1 MNQRSEGEGSVD
13 EGRGL
18 PKTRSGGEK
27 ERGSD
32 RERVMGRR
40 KGRKEAP
47 KALIRSQEEDDEN
60 ERETTEEE
68 GDGGGGKARFFACY
82 LLTSLCPRF
91 KGQTYI
97 GFVSVSP
104 YSTQFS
110 IA

>member
-1 MNQRSEGEGSVD
+1 MRRVGDFTKDEIGWRKGE
-13 EGRGL
+13 R
-18 PKTRSGGEK
+18 K
-27 ERGSD
+27 
-32 RERVMGRR
+32 RVMGRR

-47 KALIRSQEEDDEN
+47 KGLIRSQEEDDDEN
-60 ERETTEEE
+60 ERETTEEG

-97 GFVSVSP
+97 GFVSVSS